1 MKNIVIHL
9 ILATLL
15 CSWSNQAFMSA
26 FSIECYLSEL
36 CDERSME
43 SEASAQKWLE
53 ESEDDQTAKET
64 RIWGVD
70 HYPNRQ
76 IQLCFTP
83 LLNFE
88 NHVQEIHAP
97 PPQG

>member
-26 FSIECYLSEL
+26 FSIECYY
-36 CDERSME
+36 DERSTE

-97 PPQG
+97 PPQR